1 MDTIIQELISYDR
14 QAREILQGAVQAK
27 EQAEKELPAEEE
39 KLYHD
44 FLQRAKE
51 RTDRI
56 QEQRAGSHRGELAK
70 LEEIYLQESQR
81 LKKAFEENR
90 QQWEQELF
98 DRCVTAQ

>member
-1 MDTIIQELISYDR
+1 MAGGKDMDTIIQELISYDR

-56 QEQRAGSHRGELAK
+56 QEQMAGSLTKVASYSCNLGQLCDKMDKIRGC
-70 LEEIYLQESQR
+70 
-81 LKKAFEENR
+81 FENKG
-90 QQWEQELF
+90 
-98 DRCVTAQ
+98 

>member
-1 MDTIIQELISYDR
+1 M
-14 QAREILQGAVQAK
+14 
-27 EQAEKELPAEEE
+27 
-39 KLYHD
+39 
-44 FLQRAKE
+44 
-51 RTDRI
+51 
-56 QEQRAGSHRGELAK
+56 AGSHRGELAK